1 MQSGAFV
8 TPGGVDSHAHIE
20 QLSGGGVMNADTW
33 ESATTSAAHGGTT
46 SVIAFAAQHVGKDMR
61 QVVDDYA
68 ALARKGAVIDYNYH
82 LIVSDP
88 TEKTLKAGSA
98 GADREGA
105 CPPSIKAF
113 MTYDAIRLH
122 DEQMLDLMAVAR
134 ENGAMVCVHA
144 ENHGMIAWMAKRLVD
159 RGYTA
164 PKYHAISHPRASEP
178 EAFER
183 LIAMSATARPAG
195 DESSTSPPARAPP

>member
-1 MQSGAFV
+1 
-8 TPGGVDSHAHIE
+8 
-20 QLSGGGVMNADTW
+20 
-33 ESATTSAAHGGTT
+33 
-46 SVIAFAAQHVGKDMR
+46 
-61 QVVDDYA
+61 
-68 ALARKGAVIDYNYH
+68 
-82 LIVSDP
+82 
-88 TEKTLKAGSA
+88 
-98 GADREGA
+98 
-105 CPPSIKAF
+105 

-183 LIAMSATARPAG
+183 LIAMSALLDQPVMIFHVSTREGAAVIRRARGEGIKVFAETCPQYLFFTKEALDKPG
-195 DESSTSPPARAPP
+195 A